1 MDNQELKIG
10 ARYALTI
17 AGNEIDF
24 LHMRHRQ
31 DLDEIKLLNEEIR
44 ILREKCEQQGV
55 TNNQN
60 LVSELVA
67 TEAENNKLK
76 DTVIVWRGLFLV
88 AVLVSVVAWVF

>member
-1 MDNQELKIG
+1 
-10 ARYALTI
+10 
-17 AGNEIDF
+17 
-24 LHMRHRQ
+24 MRHRQ
-31 DLDEIKLLNEEIR
+31 DVDQIKKLHDEIKTLPEEIR

-76 DTVIVWRGLFLV
+76 DTVLVWRGLFLGALLGV
-88 AVLVSVVAWVF
+88 VLIGVI